1 MCCSLPP
8 QVEKL
13 IETALGLA
21 YLHGFQQPIIHGDI
35 KVRGVCCSSGVWDQ
49 WYVCCLMAVQPSN
62 LLLDSF
68 KRVKISDFGMAKVEW
83 KYAENKA
90 PQVRSQQ
97 PANKPS
103 SQSEH

>member
-1 MCCSLPP
+1 MCVLFDDVAGMAP
-8 QVEKL
+8 
-13 IETALGLA
+13 
-21 YLHGFQQPIIHGDI
+21 
-35 KVRGVCCSSGVWDQ
+35 
-49 WYVCCLMAVQPSN
+49 AVQPSN